1 MGLIR
6 FDSNLDH
13 LMTPEH
19 SKARGPVVR
28 GQQTELA
35 RVRFRKGEG
44 AEVHSH
50 PEEQWVYVLEGRLR
64 VSLGDNRYDV
74 GPGEGSFHPSN
85 VSHGSE
91 ALEDCELLSFKSLVA
106 PKYAATADAE

>member
-1 MGLIR
+1 MGFIR
-6 FDSNLDH
+6 FDSQLDN

-35 RVRFRKGEG
+35 RVRIRKGEG

-64 VSLGDNRYDV
+64 VTLGETTYDV
-74 GPGEGSFHPSN
+74 GVGEGSFHPSG

-91 ALEDCELLSFKSLVA
+91 ALEDCQLLSFKSLVA
-106 PKYAATADAE
+106 PKYSATSEAS